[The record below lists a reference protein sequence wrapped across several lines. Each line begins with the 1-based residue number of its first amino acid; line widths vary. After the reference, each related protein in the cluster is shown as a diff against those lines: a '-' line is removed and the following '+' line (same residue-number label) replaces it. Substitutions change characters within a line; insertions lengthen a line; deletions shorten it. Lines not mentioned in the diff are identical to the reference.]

1 MLFIRHRRGS
11 QQTIMKKLPLKK
23 LRRSSPEESPTP
35 SRITNETVAE
45 HREQILAGGRKF
57 KYPIQYARHKL
68 VINALLVTFASI
80 VLLGLLG
87 WWQLYIVQN
96 SSTFLYRVTR
106 ILPVPVAVVNGEPV
120 RFSDYLVQ
128 YRGSEYYLSKYGE
141 IKFNTADGKTQL
153 DYIRRESMNKAIA
166 DAYARQIAREQSI
179 AITSSDVDKVIDQQR
194 NTANGRISQET
205 YDASSMMI
213 YGWSPSDYRMA
224 VEHSILR
231 TRVAFAIDK
240 QAKEQVGR
248 ASELLKQ
255 HNNDFAK
262 VAEELSASQGGKV
275 IAGQSGLVASVS
287 TFGGLQVSDVAK
299 LEKDQVSGVLQSSTD
314 DGYYFVKILDKND
327 TQVSFAY
334 LHIPLTK
341 FNSDLAQ
348 IKKDG
353 KITEFIHLA
362 NK

>member
-1 MLFIRHRRGS
+1 
-11 QQTIMKKLPLKK
+11 MKKLPIKK
-23 LRRSSPEESPTP
+23 FRRRAAETPTA

-45 HREQILAGGRKF
+45 HREKILAGGRKF

-68 VINALLVTFASI
+68 VINALIVTFASI
-80 VLLGLLG
+80 VFLLVIA

-106 ILPVPVAVVNGEPV
+106 ILPVPVASINGEQV

-141 IKFNTADGKTQL
+141 IKFNTPDGKTQL
-153 DYIRRESMNKAIA
+153 DYIKRESMNKAIA
-166 DAYARQIAREQSI
+166 DAYARQIASQQSI
-179 AITSSDVDKVIDQQR
+179 KVTSKDVDKVIDQQR

-205 YDASSMMI
+205 YDASSLMI
-213 YGWSPSDYRMA
+213 YGWSPSDYRLA
-224 VEHSILR
+224 VERSILT
-231 TRVAFAIDK
+231 TRVAFAVDK
-240 QAKEQVGR
+240 NAKSQVTR

-255 HNNDFAK
+255 QNNDFTK
-262 VAEELSASQGGKV
+262 VAEQLSASEGGKV
-275 IAGQSGLVASVS
+275 IAGQSGLVSNVS

-299 LEKDQVSGVLQSSTD
+299 LAKDQTSGVIQSSTD
-314 DGYYFVKILDKND
+314 DGYYFVKVVDKND

-334 LHIPLTK
+334 LHIPLTT
-341 FNSDLAQ
+341 FSTDLATL
-348 IKKDG
+348 KKDG
-353 KITEFIHLA
+353 KIAEFIRLA